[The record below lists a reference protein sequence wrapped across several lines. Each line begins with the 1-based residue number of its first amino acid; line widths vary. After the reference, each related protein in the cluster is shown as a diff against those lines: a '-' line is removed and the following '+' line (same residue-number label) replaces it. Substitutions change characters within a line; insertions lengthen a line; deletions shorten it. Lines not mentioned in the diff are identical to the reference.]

1 MTLREAV
8 RAVQTAERELAR
20 LQAVRDDAIR
30 ASDMSLRA
38 IAAETGLSFQRVSQI
53 RKG

>member
-8 RAVQTAERELAR
+8 QAVQGAERELAR
-20 LQAVRDDAIR
+20 LQAVRDEAIR

-38 IAAETGLSFQRVSQI
+38 LAAETGLSFQRIAQI
-53 RKG
+53 RKS